1 VNATIHAAVVDKARV
16 GPDDAPCWNRSR
28 ALYYVA
34 MHNAPAPAVVP
45 DDDATDAT
53 RDEER
58 ATISDIIR
66 FALMQRICLSVRY
79 NNMDM
84 LLAPHMLWT
93 KHGDLHVDAVTVER
107 AGSAPK
113 VLKIGTFKLAGLGKV
128 ALTSRTFVPQPE
140 FVATDPKYAEAP
152 IASVQR

>member
-1 VNATIHAAVVDKARV
+1 
-16 GPDDAPCWNRSR
+16 
-28 ALYYVA
+28 
-34 MHNAPAPAVVP
+34 MHNVTAPEQPEAAAQ
-45 DDDATDAT
+45 DRDDATDSASA
-53 RDEER
+53 EMR

-84 LLAPHMLWT
+84 ILAPHMLWT

-113 VLKIGTFKLAGLGKV
+113 ICKIGTFKIAGLGNV
-128 ALTSRTFVPQPE
+128 ALTSRTFEAQND
-140 FVATDPKYAEAP
+140 FDPNDSKYAEAP
-152 IASVQR
+152 IAHVAR

>member
-1 VNATIHAAVVDKARV
+1 MHNDAVSESDVHAAND
-16 GPDDAPCWNRSR
+16 S
-28 ALYYVA
+28 VA
-34 MHNAPAPAVVP
+34 
-45 DDDATDAT
+45 
-53 RDEER
+53 EEQR
-58 ATISDIIR
+58 ATLSDIIR

-113 VLKIGTFKLAGLGKV
+113 VFKIGTFKLAGLGNV

-140 FVATDPKYAEAP
+140 FDPADPKYAEAP

>member
-1 VNATIHAAVVDKARV
+1 MDTA
-16 GPDDAPCWNRSR
+16 PDT
-28 ALYYVA
+28 V
-34 MHNAPAPAVVP
+34 
-45 DDDATDAT
+45 T
-53 RDEER
+53 EEQR
-58 ATISDIIR
+58 ATLSDIIR

-113 VLKIGTFKLAGLGKV
+113 VFKIGTFKLAGLGNV
-128 ALTSRTFVPQPE
+128 ALTSRTFLPQPE
-140 FVATDPKYAEAP
+140 FDPADPKYVEAP

>member
-1 VNATIHAAVVDKARV
+1 
-16 GPDDAPCWNRSR
+16 
-28 ALYYVA
+28 
-34 MHNAPAPAVVP
+34 MHNDAVSESPV
-45 DDDATDAT
+45 ATAADRASE
-53 RDEER
+53 EER
-58 ATISDIIR
+58 ATLSDIIR

-113 VLKIGTFKLAGLGKV
+113 MFKIGTFKLAGLGNV
-128 ALTSRTFVPQPE
+128 ALTSRTFVPQPD
-140 FVATDPKYAEAP
+140 FDPADPKYAEAP
-152 IASVQR
+152 VASVQR